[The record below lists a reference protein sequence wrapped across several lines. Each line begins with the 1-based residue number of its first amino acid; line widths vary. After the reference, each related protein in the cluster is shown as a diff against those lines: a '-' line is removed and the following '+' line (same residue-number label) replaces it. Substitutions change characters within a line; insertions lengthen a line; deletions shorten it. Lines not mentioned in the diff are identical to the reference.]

1 MFRVNPLFILV
12 MALVVG
18 GPSGCGGKA
27 QMSSAGRM
35 PDPALS
41 SGQPVA
47 VRVFDVVPSVAKSD
61 LLIPAA
67 LSIEGVAVV
76 TAQRDGAIARLRVQ
90 EGSRVS
96 KGEVI
101 ANLSGDEDLRAQL
114 RQAELEVNRLK
125 VEQSQLEALIKLDRN
140 EFEREK
146 GLAKEGF
153 ISQADVEHAQFKFEA
168 ASLELDKSR
177 VASQAAQ
184 SKVEAA
190 KVELK
195 KSVISAPISG
205 LVSHRYVELGSSVAR
220 NEKLF
225 EISPVSPLQVK
236 FQLPQAERGRLGPGS
251 VVGVSLVERDSFVAS
266 ARVRRIQPVADP
278 ASNTFGYVADLIGG
292 RGLMPGLAVN
302 VRVPRTASGPDVLIP
317 QSAFPPNS
325 DLRRGTAATLFV
337 VDGDR
342 CAVRSVWVNSLNG
355 DQVEIVSGLNAGDR
369 VILSPPAQLK
379 AGDLVA
385 PRN

>member
-12 MALVVG
+12 MALAVAG
-18 GPSGCGGKA
+18 LAGCGGKA
-27 QMSSAGRM
+27 QVSPAGRLL
-35 PDPALS
+35 DPAS
-41 SGQPVA
+41 TSGQPVT

-67 LSIEGVAVV
+67 LSIEGVAIV

-90 EGSRVS
+90 EGSHVS

-146 GLAKEGF
+146 DLAKGGF

-190 KVELK
+190 RVELK

-225 EISPVSPLQVK
+225 GISPVSPLQVK
-236 FQLPQAERGRLGPGS
+236 FQLPQAEKGTLGPGS
-251 VVGVSLVERDSFVAS
+251 VVGISLVDRGAIVAS

-278 ASNTFGYVADLIGG
+278 ASNTFGYVADVIGG

-302 VRVPRTASGPDVLIP
+302 VRVARMASAPNILVP
-317 QSAFPPNS
+317 QTAFPANS
-325 DLRRGTAATLFV
+325 NLRRGTAATLFV

-342 CAVRSVWVNSLNG
+342 CAVRSVWVNSLDG

-369 VILSPPAQLK
+369 VILSPPVQLK
-379 AGDLVA
+379 AGDLVI